1 MRGREKV
8 GLPIPGH
15 MVDIPFL
22 TKLSNSWADDATENS
37 DHIACLFFPQTAH

>member
-8 GLPIPGH
+8 GLPIPGY

-22 TKLSNSWADDATENS
+22 TKTFKFL
-37 DHIACLFFPQTAH
+37 I